1 MFRTEYK
8 GADVIINEGP
18 LNSRMNS
25 SFAELLDAIIWNRF
39 GYRLAGGSYYMGSL
53 YVGFDTGCA
62 VGWQR
67 SIADTIMTEFH
78 IDHVFIDST
87 LYMQ

>member
-1 MFRTEYK
+1 
-8 GADVIINEGP
+8 
-18 LNSRMNS
+18 
-25 SFAELLDAIIWNRF
+25 
-39 GYRLAGGSYYMGSL
+39 MGSL